1 MEISHLQ
8 AFIHIAE
15 SGSFSAAASDLHL
28 TQPAISK
35 RIANLEQQFD
45 VRLFDRAGRSVKL
58 TEPGRL
64 LLPKAREILSTL
76 ELSKQLIENLGDKVR
91 GNLNLAVT
99 HHIGLHRLPKIL
111 KHFRNTYNDV
121 ALQLE
126 FMDSSEACELVENGT
141 AEMAIITLPAKPSG
155 NLISTQLWHDRM
167 VFAGALNHPASKEP
181 DGSLETLT
189 KYDAIL
195 PDRGTLTR
203 KLIDRYLDTHDCQAK
218 VTMETNYLETL
229 RMMSKIGIGW
239 TVLPE
244 IMIDKSEM
252 QIFDFVD
259 SDISRKLGIVRNRN
273 RSLSNA
279 ARAMCEALVNATE
292 TTH

>member
-1 MEISHLQ
+1 MEISHLR

-45 VRLFDRAGRSVKL
+45 VRLFDRAGRTVKL

-99 HHIGLHRLPKIL
+99 HHIGLHRLPGVL
-111 KHFRNTYNDV
+111 KSFREKYDDV
-121 ALQLE
+121 SLQLE
-126 FMDSSEACELVENGT
+126 FMDSTEACELVESGE
-141 AEMAIITLPAKPSG
+141 AEMAIITLPASPSR

-167 VFAGALNHPASKEP
+167 VFAGKAGHPVMDEQQPNLAS
-181 DGSLETLT
+181 LMHH
-189 KYDAIL
+189 DAIL

-203 KLIDRYLDTHDCQAK
+203 KLIDRYLSDNTCQPK

-244 IMIDKSEM
+244 IMIDEDEM
-252 QIFDFVD
+252 QIFEFVD
-259 SDISRKLGIVRNRN
+259 CDISRQLGIVRNRQ

-279 ARAMCEALVNATE
+279 ARAMCEALVSATQ